1 MINSKSFIQKRKRK
15 SSLFYYRDGV
25 LSLVDQLKEVAVSTQ
40 DKKDNDK
47 GGVIRGGLREAVRQM
62 DDLHCAISKN
72 GNKGEKSRYHP
83 LPEKVRFQNT
93 KNDNE
98 KGVFRGDVR
107 DAVRQMD
114 ELCRLINKNSKK

>member
-1 MINSKSFIQKRKRK
+1 MGTK
-15 SSLFYYRDGV
+15 
-25 LSLVDQLKEVAVSTQ
+25 
-40 DKKDNDK
+40 DKKDNDQ
-47 GGVIRGGLREAVRQM
+47 GGVIHGGLREAVLQM
-62 DDLHCAISKN
+62 DDLHRAIFKN
-72 GNKGEKSRYHP
+72 GNKGEKSPYHP